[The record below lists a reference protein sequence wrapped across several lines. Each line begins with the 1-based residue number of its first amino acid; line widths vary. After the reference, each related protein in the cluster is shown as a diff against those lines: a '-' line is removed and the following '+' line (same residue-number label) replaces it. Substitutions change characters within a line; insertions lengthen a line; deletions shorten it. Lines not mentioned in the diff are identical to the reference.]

1 MSVAS
6 GIARSLAEITEPLL
20 LAVQYREAMETLLAD
35 LGWRLELTQPQ
46 ADALAAVM
54 PAITELQDLAELAAD
69 PDAEA
74 GDWVAQALDLGAAI
88 FDAVR
93 AMQSLDA
100 DELATLPAPLDDS
113 SNWLEL
119 ALDLPEY
126 LLLRWM
132 GVTWRP
138 LYSAFY
144 FAGVIEET
152 PRGNDLPPKMEL
164 RWDAVETLLTD
175 PAEQIRSTYN
185 WGGNLN
191 HARLVEAV
199 ARIAICFGFPVRRS
213 SLADYLADGLQGT
226 DLEQLSLRLARAR
239 GPGGWYEAGLL
250 AAPTA
255 SGGSGPV
262 KGVLLATE
270 FVGPPP
276 PDIDLGGG
284 WGVGIGSGGPTTVS
298 LGVRLLPSGVEL
310 ALDGTPEASVE
321 LFGEPAQPWTL
332 IGAPDGT
339 RLELDS
345 FRAALAA
352 QGSISNPEIII
363 ELDTGEGFR
372 LVIEPGEGDSF
383 ISDIF
388 GGEPLAILAAFS
400 ARWSSV
406 EGLTLAGSA
415 GLEVAIPIGITVGP
429 LSVLTLHLAIV
440 GGSGGLETRIGVS
453 GVLAVGPFAAAAEN
467 VGVKVALA
475 PAPEG
480 ENGDIGPLDV
490 SIGFLPPTGFG
501 FAIAMGVIEGGGFLS
516 IDKEKGEY
524 AGILDLQ
531 FVKFG
536 LTAIGLISTQLPD
549 GSNGWSIFFSLSL
562 RLTGIQ
568 LGFGFTLN
576 GVGGLAGL
584 NRGMDVQALQE
595 GLSTGAMD
603 SVLFPEDPIANA
615 PTILANLDAIFPAQV
630 DQYVFGPVLAI
641 GWGTP
646 TLIEIQLG
654 VIVQL
659 PDPIT
664 IALLG
669 SLDAILPDKEAAVVE
684 LHFAILGVAD
694 LTAGTLSIDAS
705 LYDSQIIGFSLSGD
719 MALRASF
726 KENPTLLLAV
736 GGFHPDFTPPT
747 GFPSLRR
754 MTIGLDNNPV
764 FGMYFECYGAITSNT
779 VQFGAAF
786 EIWAKALGFVAEG
799 GAGFDALIQFNP
811 FKLKTSLDFYV
822 TVRAGNWELVSVSLF
837 LELTGPNPWRGI
849 GTATFKFLG
858 AKKNFHVDESFGRRR
873 GEEPAPVVHVL
884 NKVVAA
890 LEDAEAWRVEQAEG
904 GSSSTTPSLTADPEA
919 AAPDGVLRITQNIAP
934 FGVEMTKY
942 AEAEIDGPTL
952 IELSQPRVGSA
963 DIDLVTVTDWFAPA
977 QFTQIKPKQRVSA
990 PSFELFDAGVEL
1002 SDDKVAGGE
1011 ELPFEL
1017 DYETI
1022 LIDKDLEKAQ
1032 ELPKV
1037 SANPTLAKML
1047 LLEKP
1052 APVRKSEFELQPET
1066 WTVAD
1071 ARTGVGLATA
1081 PTFAQA
1087 AMQFDDDV
1095 ERTLRPAYELE
1106 VAP

>member
-35 LGWRLELTQPQ
+35 LGWRLELTEPQ
-46 ADALAAVM
+46 AEALATVM

-88 FDAVR
+88 FDGVR
-93 AMQSLDA
+93 AMQSLNPQ
-100 DELATLPAPLDDS
+100 ELATLPAPLNDS

-132 GVTWRP
+132 GVSWRP

-164 RWDAVETLLTD
+164 RWEALETLLTD

-185 WGGNLN
+185 WGGNLE
-191 HARLVEAV
+191 HARLIEAV
-199 ARIAICFGFPVRRS
+199 ARIAICFGFPVRRTA
-213 SLADYLADGLQGT
+213 LADYLADGLQGA

-239 GPGGWYEAGLL
+239 GPGGWYKAGLL

-262 KGVLLATE
+262 RGVLLATE
-270 FVGPPP
+270 FIGPPP
-276 PDIDLGGG
+276 PDIDLGAG
-284 WGVGIGSGGPTTVS
+284 WALGFGSNNPTAVS
-298 LGVRLLPSGVEL
+298 LGVRLLPSGAEL
-310 ALDGTPEASVE
+310 ALDGTPEAVVE
-321 LFGEPAQPWTL
+321 LSGEPDLPWTL

-345 FRAALAA
+345 FRASLGA

-383 ISDIF
+383 LADVF

-406 EGLTLAGSA
+406 DGLTLAGSA
-415 GLEVAIPIGITVGP
+415 GLEIAIPIGKTVGP
-429 LSVLTLHLAIV
+429 LSVLTLHLAVV
-440 GGSGGLETRIGVS
+440 GGSGGLEVRIGVS
-453 GVLAVGPFAAAAEN
+453 GVLAIGPFAAAAEN
-467 VGVKVALA
+467 VGVKVALS

-501 FAIAMGVIEGGGFLS
+501 FAIGLGVIEGGGFLS

-536 LTAIGLISTQLPD
+536 ITAIGLISTQLPD
-549 GSNGWSIFFSLSL
+549 GSEGWSIFFSLSL

-726 KENPTLLLAV
+726 GEDPTLLLAV
-736 GGFHPDFTPPT
+736 GGFHPDFTPPV
-747 GFPSLRR
+747 GFPRLSR
-754 MTIGLDNNPV
+754 MTLGLASNPYL
-764 FGMYFECYGAITSNT
+764 GMYFECYGAITSNT
-779 VQFGAAF
+779 VQFGAGF

-799 GAGFDALIQFNP
+799 GSGFDALIQFNP

-822 TVRAGNWELVSVSLF
+822 TVRAGNWELLSVTLY

-858 AKKNFHVDESFGRRR
+858 AKKDFHVDETFGNRR
-873 GEEPAPVVHVL
+873 GVEPAPTVHVL

-890 LEDAEAWRVEQAEG
+890 LEDPEAWRVEPAPG
-904 GSSSTTPSLTADPEA
+904 AASSTVPSLTADSEA
-919 AAPDGVLRITQNIAP
+919 AAPDGVLHITQNVAP
-934 FGVEMTKY
+934 LGVEMTKY
-942 AEAEIDGPTL
+942 AEAQIDGPTL
-952 IELSQPRVGSA
+952 ITIDRPRVGGTN
-963 DIDLVTVTDWFAPA
+963 IDLVSVTDWFAPA
-977 QFTQIKPKQRVSA
+977 QFTQIQPKQRVSA
-990 PSFELFDAGVEL
+990 PSFELYDAGVEL
-1002 SDDKVAGGE
+1002 SDDQVASGE

-1022 LIDKDLEKAQ
+1022 LIDQDLAEAKKLDNA
-1032 ELPKV
+1032 PA
-1037 SANPTLAKML
+1037 SPGLADML
-1047 LLEKP
+1047 RFEKP
-1052 APVRKSEFELQPET
+1052 TVAKSAFGMRPAD

-1071 ARTGVGLATA
+1071 SESGAKLESA

-1087 AMQFDDDV
+1087 QMLSADLAKQ
-1095 ERTLRPAYELE
+1095 TLRPAYELE